1 MSKSKPNDKDVLRQ
15 KLSKKLHGWKEVLL
29 DEIIHS
35 GVASNLLDILT
46 RLVPILKSHGDK
58 NSSTGRS
65 ANLREALEIL
75 HNSNSK
81 QDSNLGLA
89 TGETKSCEFS
99 DQLMMPT
106 LGSQEGA
113 FENVR
118 MNYSGDQGQTI
129 RQLMNAHMVR
139 RVVMCCLSSGIEI
152 TLCSQRYVCSLKVP
166 TFSSAVS

>member
-1 MSKSKPNDKDVLRQ
+1 MTFFLGHGLNNLNVSITEQSDKLFDSKPNDKEVLRQ

-46 RLVPILKSHGDK
+46 RLVPILKNHGDK

-65 ANLREALEIL
+65 ANLRTALATL
-75 HNSNSK
+75 HNSNPS
-81 QDSNLGLA
+81 
-89 TGETKSCEFS
+89 ETTVEKSCEFS

-118 MNYSGDQGQTI
+118 MNYSGKLLI
-129 RQLMNAHMVR
+129 NSEYLLFA
-139 RVVMCCLSSGIEI
+139 
-152 TLCSQRYVCSLKVP
+152 
-166 TFSSAVS
+166 

>member
-1 MSKSKPNDKDVLRQ
+1 MYQIFYDFFQELSSSKPNDKEVLRQ

-65 ANLREALEIL
+65 ANLRVALEML
-75 HNSNSK
+75 HNSNSETK
-81 QDSNLGLA
+81 EDSSLGLA

-118 MNYSGDQGQTI
+118 MNYSGKRVTYQS
-129 RQLMNAHMVR
+129 R
-139 RVVMCCLSSGIEI
+139 R
-152 TLCSQRYVCSLKVP
+152 
-166 TFSSAVS
+166 

>member
-99 DQLMMPT
+99 VLRGQNRPQEPT
-106 LGSQEGA
+106 GKKA
-113 FENVR
+113 
-118 MNYSGDQGQTI
+118 
-129 RQLMNAHMVR
+129 R
-139 RVVMCCLSSGIEI
+139 RL
-152 TLCSQRYVCSLKVP
+152 LRK
-166 TFSSAVS
+166 